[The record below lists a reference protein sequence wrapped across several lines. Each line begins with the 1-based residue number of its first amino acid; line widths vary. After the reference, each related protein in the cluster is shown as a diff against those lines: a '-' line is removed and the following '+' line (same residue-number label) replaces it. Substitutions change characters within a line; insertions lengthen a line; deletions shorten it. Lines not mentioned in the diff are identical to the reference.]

1 MPRFQ
6 CRDFKVVVLSIFK
19 DKNIN
24 PLVLVSIKDAGL
36 FKYVWPFIGH
46 QALKGQRQIFI
57 LKMNKL
63 NKRNKQFQIF

>member
-1 MPRFQ
+1 MPRYQ

-24 PLVLVSIKDAGL
+24 PLVLVSIKAAGL

-46 QALKGQRQIFI
+46 QALKG
-57 LKMNKL
+57 
-63 NKRNKQFQIF
+63 